1 MLQYKRTHIIYAVF
15 HIKISCKELQD
26 ILIFRRK
33 AKKEIL
39 VASANPPW
47 WINPVYHVKKKL
59 LQIKM
64 LRELRIKNLAII
76 DDVTV
81 EFEKGLNVLTGETG
95 AGKSII
101 IGALCL
107 ALGERASSELI
118 RSGEKEAVIEAFFDV
133 PPKLLNHSARQL
145 LRNIGIDIE
154 EGIIMKRVLSAQSKS
169 RAYMND
175 SMVSIQTLSEIR
187 RGIIDVHGQYEHQSL
202 LLPDSQLDL
211 LDIFAGLLPE
221 RREVTALYESYTALK
236 QQIEELLEKE
246 KEREQRLDVLRF
258 QINEIESADLKTG
271 EEEELTEEAKILGSA
286 HRLTELASHAY
297 DSLYS
302 SETAC
307 IANLSGILG
316 ALKEISDIDPRGNDA
331 VKNVED
337 ALPLLEEA
345 GYFLRDYKDS
355 LNFDPR
361 RLEEIQE
368 RLELIKGFKRK
379 YGSNI
384 KEILDYKEKAV
395 RELDGLQHSEER
407 LSTLKNEL
415 QDIKKTLAEKS
426 QLLSKKRKTVSK
438 KIEQQVVTE
447 LSELSM
453 PHTKFSIQITQET
466 GDDTADLPAGQAGS
480 FKVNSKGIDSVEY
493 LISPNIGEELKPL
506 SKIASGGELSRVM
519 LALKGILAKGDRIP
533 VLVFDEIDAGIGGR
547 AAETVGQKLKGLSSR
562 HQVICIT
569 HLPQIASYANT
580 HLKIE
585 KKIKG
590 KRTTVEI
597 RKIEEEERTVEIAR
611 MLSGN
616 RSAVSIEH
624 AKEMLKSKRRG
635 SEDSSR

>member
-1 MLQYKRTHIIYAVF
+1 
-15 HIKISCKELQD
+15 
-26 ILIFRRK
+26 
-33 AKKEIL
+33 
-39 VASANPPW
+39 
-47 WINPVYHVKKKL
+47 
-59 LQIKM
+59 M

-271 EEEELTEEAKILGSA
+271 EEEKLTEEAKILGSA

-307 IANLSGILG
+307 ITNLSGILE
-316 ALKEISDIDPRGNDA
+316 ALKEISDIDPQGNDA

-345 GYFLRDYKDS
+345 GYFLRDYKGS

-438 KIEQQVVTE
+438 KIEQQVITE

-466 GDDTADLPAGQAGS
+466 GDDTADLPTACLPDRQGQAGG

-569 HLPQIASYANT
+569 HLPQIAAYANT

-585 KKIKG
+585 KKVKG

-597 RKIEEEERTVEIAR
+597 RKMEEEERTVEIAR

-616 RSAVSIEH
+616 RSAVSIKH
-624 AKEMLKSKRRG
+624 AKEMLKSKKRG
-635 SEDSSR
+635 SEDSKIRPE